1 MGRQVQLDFT
11 VDVLNAIEKIQRAID
26 GQDNADREGFVKNL
40 MNAANHA
47 ADYKYNVLVFNLGQP
62 HTEELQ
68 GKKVYASGVHNG
80 ITFGL
85 WVFEDG
91 IFYNQGKGTYENW
104 AFVGSFE
111 RSNDRGHKV
120 TFYKR

>member
-1 MGRQVQLDFT
+1 MGAQVQLDFT
-11 VDVLNAIEKIQRAID
+11 VDVLDAAERIQRAIN
-26 GQDNADREGFVKNL
+26 GQDQSDREGFVKNL
-40 MNAANHA
+40 TNAANHA
-47 ADYKYNVLVFNLGQP
+47 SDYKYNVLVFNLGQKY
-62 HTEELQ
+62 TEELQ
-68 GKKVYASGVHNG
+68 GKKVYGSGVYAG
-80 ITFGL
+80 VTFGF

-91 IFYNQGKGTYENW
+91 IFYNQGEGTYENW